1 MSFAERFEE
10 ARKRAG
16 LSIATIA
23 KRLGVSVQSVYLWQ
37 QGSIPKPARLRE
49 LADLLGVSLQWL
61 MYGNEEPHSVM
72 DHQNGVVVVP
82 QLNIEPSAGFGGFI
96 DSESDCVVKMIGL
109 SAEWL
114 NQTLPG
120 VNRQSL
126 VVHSVSGDSMKPTLK
141 DHDFVLLDTSV
152 ERATRDG
159 LYIVGFD
166 GLLFAKRIQ
175 VLPGRK
181 LSLISDNDA
190 YKPITIDLTDESC
203 AFRVI
208 GRIVY
213 SWTGEKR

>member
-1 MSFAERFEE
+1 MSFAKRFEE
-10 ARKRAG
+10 ARERAD
-16 LSIATIA
+16 LSIASIA

-37 QGSIPKPARLRE
+37 QGSIPKANRLRE

-61 MYGNEEPHSVM
+61 VYGNEEPHSMV
-72 DHQNGVVVVP
+72 DHQNGVVVIP
-82 QLNIEPSAGFGGFI
+82 QLNIEPSAGFGGYV

-109 SAEWL
+109 ASEWL

-120 VNRQSL
+120 TNQKSL
-126 VVHSVSGDSMKPTLK
+126 VVHSVAGDSMEPTLK

-152 ERATRDG
+152 DRVTRDG

-175 VLPGRK
+175 IVPGKK
-181 LSLISDNDA
+181 LVLISDNNA
-190 YKPITIDLTDESC
+190 YQPVTVDLTDESSS
-203 AFRVI
+203 FRVI

>member
-1 MSFAERFEE
+1 MSFAKRFEE
-10 ARKRAG
+10 ARERAD

-37 QGSIPKPARLRE
+37 QGSIPKANRLRE

-61 MYGNEEPHSVM
+61 VYGNEEPHSM
-72 DHQNGVVVVP
+72 LDHQTGVVVIP
-82 QLNIEPSAGFGGFI
+82 QLNIEPSAGFGGYV

-109 SAEWL
+109 TSEWL

-120 VNRQSL
+120 TNQKSL
-126 VVHSVSGDSMKPTLK
+126 VVHSVAGDSMEPTLK
-141 DHDFVLLDTSV
+141 DHDFVLLDTSIDRV
-152 ERATRDG
+152 TRDG

-175 VLPGRK
+175 IVPGKK
-181 LSLISDNDA
+181 LVLISDNNA
-190 YKPITIDLTDESC
+190 YQPVTVDLADESSS
-203 AFRVI
+203 FRVI

>member
-1 MSFAERFEE
+1 MSFAKRFEE
-10 ARKRAG
+10 ARERAG
-16 LSIATIA
+16 LSVASLS
-23 KRLGVSVQSVYLWQ
+23 KRLGVSPQSVYLWQ
-37 QGSIPKPARLRE
+37 QGSVPKAARLRE

-61 MYGNEEPHSVM
+61 VYGNEEPHSVM
-72 DHQNGVVVVP
+72 DYQNGVVVVP
-82 QLNIEPSAGFGGFI
+82 QLNIEPSAGLGVCV

-109 SAEWL
+109 STEWL

-126 VVHSVSGDSMKPTLK
+126 VVHSVSGDSMQPTLK

-152 ERATRDG
+152 EQATRDG

-190 YKPITIDLTDESC
+190 YKPITIDLTDESFS
-203 AFRVI
+203 FRVI
-208 GRIVY
+208 GRIVF

>member
-1 MSFAERFEE
+1 MSFAKRFEE
-10 ARKRAG
+10 ARERAG
-16 LSIATIA
+16 LSVASLS
-23 KRLGVSVQSVYLWQ
+23 KRLGVSPQSVYLWQ
-37 QGSIPKPARLRE
+37 QGSVPKAARLRE

-61 MYGNEEPHSVM
+61 VYGNEEPHSVM
-72 DHQNGVVVVP
+72 DYQNGVVVVP
-82 QLNIEPSAGFGGFI
+82 QLNIEPSAGFGGFV
-96 DSESDCVVKMIGL
+96 DSESDSVVKMIGL
-109 SAEWL
+109 STEWL

-126 VVHSVSGDSMKPTLK
+126 VVHSVSGDSMQPTLK

-152 ERATRDG
+152 EQATRDG

-190 YKPITIDLTDESC
+190 YKPITIDLTDESFS
-203 AFRVI
+203 FRVI

>member
-1 MSFAERFEE
+1 MSFAKRFEE
-10 ARKRAG
+10 ARERAG
-16 LSIATIA
+16 LSVASLS
-23 KRLGVSVQSVYLWQ
+23 KRLGVSPQSVYLWQ
-37 QGSIPKPARLRE
+37 QGSVPKAARLRE

-61 MYGNEEPHSVM
+61 VYGNEEPHSVM
-72 DHQNGVVVVP
+72 DYQNGVVVVP
-82 QLNIEPSAGFGGFI
+82 QLNIEPSAGLGGFV

-109 SAEWL
+109 STEWL

-126 VVHSVSGDSMKPTLK
+126 VVHSVSGDSMQPTLK

-152 ERATRDG
+152 EQATRDG

-190 YKPITIDLTDESC
+190 YKPITIDLTDESFS
-203 AFRVI
+203 FRVI

>member
-1 MSFAERFEE
+1 MSFAKRFEE
-10 ARKRAG
+10 ARERAD
-16 LSIATIA
+16 LSIASIA

-37 QGSIPKPARLRE
+37 QGSIPKANRLRE

-61 MYGNEEPHSVM
+61 VYGNEEPHSM
-72 DHQNGVVVVP
+72 LDHQTGVVVVP
-82 QLNIEPSAGFGGFI
+82 QLNIEPSAGFGGYV

-109 SAEWL
+109 ASEWL

-120 VNRQSL
+120 TNQKSL
-126 VVHSVSGDSMKPTLK
+126 VVHSVAGDSMEPTLK
-141 DHDFVLLDTSV
+141 DHDFVLLDTSIDRV
-152 ERATRDG
+152 TRDG

-175 VLPGRK
+175 IVPGKK
-181 LSLISDNDA
+181 LVLISDNNA
-190 YKPITIDLTDESC
+190 YQPVTVDLTDESSS
-203 AFRVI
+203 FHVI

>member
-1 MSFAERFEE
+1 MSFAKRFEE
-10 ARKRAG
+10 ARERAG
-16 LSIATIA
+16 LSVASLS
-23 KRLGVSVQSVYLWQ
+23 KRLGVSPQSVYLWQ
-37 QGSIPKPARLRE
+37 QGSVPKAARLRE

-61 MYGNEEPHSVM
+61 VYGNEEPHSVM
-72 DHQNGVVVVP
+72 DYQNGVVVVP
-82 QLNIEPSAGFGGFI
+82 QLNIEPSACFGGFV

-109 SAEWL
+109 STEWL

-126 VVHSVSGDSMKPTLK
+126 VVHSVSGDSMQPTLK

-152 ERATRDG
+152 EQATRDG

-190 YKPITIDLTDESC
+190 YKPITIDLTDESFS
-203 AFRVI
+203 FRVI
-208 GRIVY
+208 GRIVF

>member
-1 MSFAERFEE
+1 MSFAKRFEE
-10 ARKRAG
+10 ARERAG
-16 LSIATIA
+16 LSVASLS
-23 KRLGVSVQSVYLWQ
+23 KRLGVSPQSVYLWQ
-37 QGSIPKPARLRE
+37 QGSVPKAARLRE

-61 MYGNEEPHSVM
+61 VYGNEEPHSVM
-72 DHQNGVVVVP
+72 DYQNGVVVVP
-82 QLNIEPSAGFGGFI
+82 QLNIEPSAGFGGFV
-96 DSESDCVVKMIGL
+96 DSEGDCVVKMIGL
-109 SAEWL
+109 STEWL

-126 VVHSVSGDSMKPTLK
+126 VVHSVSGDSMQPTLK

-152 ERATRDG
+152 EQATRDG

-190 YKPITIDLTDESC
+190 YKPITIDLTDESFS
-203 AFRVI
+203 FRVI

>member
-1 MSFAERFEE
+1 MSFAKRFEE
-10 ARKRAG
+10 ARERAD
-16 LSIATIA
+16 LSIASIA

-37 QGSIPKPARLRE
+37 QGSIPKANRLRE

-61 MYGNEEPHSVM
+61 VYGNEEPHSM
-72 DHQNGVVVVP
+72 LDHQTGVVVIP
-82 QLNIEPSAGFGGFI
+82 QLNIQPSAGFGGYV

-109 SAEWL
+109 ASEWL

-120 VNRQSL
+120 TNQKSL
-126 VVHSVSGDSMKPTLK
+126 VVHSVAGDSMEPTLK

-152 ERATRDG
+152 DRVTRDG

-175 VLPGRK
+175 IVPGKK
-181 LSLISDNDA
+181 LMLISDNSA
-190 YKPITIDLTDESC
+190 YQPLTVDLTDESSS
-203 AFRVI
+203 FRVI

>member
-1 MSFAERFEE
+1 MSFAKRFEE
-10 ARKRAG
+10 ARERAG
-16 LSIATIA
+16 LSVASLS
-23 KRLGVSVQSVYLWQ
+23 KRLGVSPQSVYLWQ
-37 QGSIPKPARLRE
+37 QGSVPKAARLRE

-61 MYGNEEPHSVM
+61 VYGNEEPHSVV

-82 QLNIEPSAGFGGFI
+82 QLNIEPSAGFGGFV

-109 SAEWL
+109 SADWL

-120 VNRQSL
+120 VDRQSL
-126 VVHSVSGDSMKPTLK
+126 VVHSVFGDSMEPTLK

-175 VLPGRK
+175 ILPGRK

-203 AFRVI
+203 SFRVI

>member
-1 MSFAERFEE
+1 MSFAKRFEE
-10 ARKRAG
+10 ARERAG
-16 LSIATIA
+16 LSVASLS
-23 KRLGVSVQSVYLWQ
+23 KRLGVSPQSVYLWQ
-37 QGSIPKPARLRE
+37 QGSVPKAAGLRE

-61 MYGNEEPHSVM
+61 VYGNEEPHSMM
-72 DHQNGVVVVP
+72 DYQNGVVVVP
-82 QLNIEPSAGFGGFI
+82 QLNIEPSAGLGGFV

-109 SAEWL
+109 STEWL

-126 VVHSVSGDSMKPTLK
+126 VVHSVSGDSMQPTLK

-152 ERATRDG
+152 EQATRDG

-190 YKPITIDLTDESC
+190 YKPITIDLTDESFS
-203 AFRVI
+203 FRVI

>member
-1 MSFAERFEE
+1 MSFAKRFEE
-10 ARKRAG
+10 ARERAG
-16 LSIATIA
+16 LSVAA
-23 KRLGVSVQSVYLWQ
+23 LSKRLGVSPQSVYLWQ
-37 QGSIPKPARLRE
+37 QGSVPKAARLRE

-61 MYGNEEPHSVM
+61 VYGNEEPHSVM
-72 DHQNGVVVVP
+72 DYQNGVVVVP
-82 QLNIEPSAGFGGFI
+82 QLNIEPSAGFGGFVN
-96 DSESDCVVKMIGL
+96 SESDCVVKMIGL
-109 SAEWL
+109 STEWL

-126 VVHSVSGDSMKPTLK
+126 VVHSVSGDSMQPTLK

-152 ERATRDG
+152 EHATRDG

-190 YKPITIDLTDESC
+190 YKPITIDLTDESFS
-203 AFRVI
+203 FRVI

>member
-1 MSFAERFEE
+1 MSFAKRFEE
-10 ARKRAG
+10 ARERAD
-16 LSIATIA
+16 LSIASIA

-37 QGSIPKPARLRE
+37 QGSIPKANRLRE

-61 MYGNEEPHSVM
+61 VYGNEEPHSM
-72 DHQNGVVVVP
+72 LDHQTGVVVIP
-82 QLNIEPSAGFGGFI
+82 QLNIEPSAGFGGYV
-96 DSESDCVVKMIGL
+96 DSQSDCVVKMIGL
-109 SAEWL
+109 ASEWL

-120 VNRQSL
+120 TNQKSL
-126 VVHSVSGDSMKPTLK
+126 VVHSVAGDSMEPTLK

-152 ERATRDG
+152 DRVTRDG

-175 VLPGRK
+175 IVPGKK
-181 LSLISDNDA
+181 LVLISDNDA
-190 YKPITIDLTDESC
+190 YQPVTVDLTDESSS
-203 AFRVI
+203 FRVI